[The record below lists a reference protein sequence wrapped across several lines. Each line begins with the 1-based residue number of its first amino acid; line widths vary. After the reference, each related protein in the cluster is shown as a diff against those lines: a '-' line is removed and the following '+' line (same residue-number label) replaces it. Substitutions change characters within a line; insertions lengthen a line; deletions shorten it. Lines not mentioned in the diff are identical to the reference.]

1 MWYSNKLN
9 SSLMCAPILS
19 HCNFSLHKSRAWE
32 MVIPST
38 WELLQCNLAPMIS
51 TSSSKPSS
59 VEANYAQRYGFSS
72 VWDPLGEIGTHL
84 LYIATGHLKI
94 HHKVLHNSSVS
105 MVSLGSDACRIE
117 RLPGDGTNKCAMSAT
132 TVYPLGGTVIGFTP
146 AIPCS
151 LTNLS

>member
-1 MWYSNKLN
+1 MCSNTQSLQFQSAQIQGLGNGYSIYMRITAMQLGSNDFNFVIKAIVSGSKL
-9 SSLMCAPILS
+9 C
-19 HCNFSLHKSRAWE
+19 
-32 MVIPST
+32 
-38 WELLQCNLAPMIS
+38 
-51 TSSSKPSS
+51 SK
-59 VEANYAQRYGFSS
+59 
-72 VWDPLGEIGTHL
+72 VWFFLRDPLGEIGTHL